1 MTRPLPGRGWRF
13 AIDRGGTFTDIV
25 ATGPDG
31 RLHTHKVLSHD
42 AARPGDP
49 AVRGIGE
56 LLRRCDAENEPVDS
70 VRLGTT
76 VATNALLERRG
87 EATLLVVTR
96 GLRDV
101 LRIGHQHRP
110 DIFARAIRLP
120 AMLYSRALEARERL
134 AADGSVLEP
143 LDEEHLAAEFAAA
156 RKDGVRAVAI
166 AFLHAVR
173 NPLHERRAAELARAA
188 GFEEVVASHL
198 VAPIVGLSSASLLLG
213 EPL

>member
-1 MTRPLPGRGWRF
+1 MSRPFPGRGWKF

-42 AARPGDP
+42 AAHPGDP

-56 LLRRCDAENEPVDS
+56 LLRSCGADDDPVES

-120 AMLYSRALEARERL
+120 AMLYSQALEARERL
-134 AADGSVLEP
+134 AADGSVLEA
-143 LDEEHLAAEFAAA
+143 LDEEHLAAALAAA
-156 RKDGVRAVAI
+156 RRFIG
-166 AFLHAVR
+166 
-173 NPLHERRAAELARAA
+173 
-188 GFEEVVASHL
+188 
-198 VAPIVGLSSASLLLG
+198 SATRH
-213 EPL
+213 